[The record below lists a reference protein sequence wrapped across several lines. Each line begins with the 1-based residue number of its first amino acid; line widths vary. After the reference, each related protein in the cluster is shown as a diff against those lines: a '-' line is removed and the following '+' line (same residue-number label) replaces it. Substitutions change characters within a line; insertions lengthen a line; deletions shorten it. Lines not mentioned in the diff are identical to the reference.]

1 MPSRPT
7 FCLQLSDRHG
17 PEEQQD
23 WQPAC
28 ERDLQLYEGAL
39 PLLQGEGPQPRAA
52 VLELLWPLPG
62 MTRAQ
67 EWLQAKLGH
76 PFGPHYVHRHLHMG
90 TCIDMSKEIQ
100 KEEGAFEVG
109 SDR

>member
-1 MPSRPT
+1 
-7 FCLQLSDRHG
+7 
-17 PEEQQD
+17 
-23 WQPAC
+23 
-28 ERDLQLYEGAL
+28 
-39 PLLQGEGPQPRAA
+39 
-52 VLELLWPLPG
+52 

-90 TCIDMSKEIQ
+90 TCTDMSKEIQ

-109 SDR
+109 SDG